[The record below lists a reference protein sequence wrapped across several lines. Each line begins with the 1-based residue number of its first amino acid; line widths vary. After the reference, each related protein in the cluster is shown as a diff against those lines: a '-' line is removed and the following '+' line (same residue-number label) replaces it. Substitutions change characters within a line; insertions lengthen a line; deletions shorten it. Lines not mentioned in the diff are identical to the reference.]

1 LKSLSKEIN
10 NNLFEFDKA
19 DKNIK
24 KNDILKEK
32 KEILEIYLKENKFL
46 DEYENEKE
54 RIRKLNKRFAADLG
68 KQISREKLLDSINI
82 KLMKKKSTTS

>member
-1 LKSLSKEIN
+1 MSKEIN